1 MIDIITFILILQILM
16 IILHLIN
23 AKKFSNIY
31 HNVNITAMN
40 SMISSQNSAK
50 DMIMSEAIIEIMK
63 MKEEMT
69 KSEEVK
75 GDEVKDDEMKGDEV
89 KGDEMKGDEV
99 KGEEVKGDEV
109 KDDEMK
115 GEEVTKGVKGNDEV
129 KDYETKTIDKFL
141 NQSTREIIMEEAAHD
156 AKVCEMNVKS
166 LK

>member
-31 HNVNITAMN
+31 HNVNMAAMN

-63 MKEEMT
+63 MKEEM
-69 KSEEVK
+69 K
-75 GDEVKDDEMKGDEV
+75 GDEMKGDEM

-99 KGEEVKGDEV
+99 
-109 KDDEMK
+109 
-115 GEEVTKGVKGNDEV
+115 TKGVT

-141 NQSTREIIMEEAAHD
+141 NPSTREIIMEEAAHD

>member
-1 MIDIITFILILQILM
+1 MIDIITFTLILQILM

-31 HNVNITAMN
+31 HNVNMAAMN

-63 MKEEMT
+63 MKGEE
-69 KSEEVK
+69 EK
-75 GDEVKDDEMKGDEV
+75 GDEV
-89 KGDEMKGDEV
+89 KGDEV
-99 KGEEVKGDEV
+99 KGEEV
-109 KDDEMK
+109 MK
-115 GEEVTKGVKGNDEV
+115 GVT

-141 NQSTREIIMEEAAHD
+141 NPSTREIIMEEAAHD

>member
-23 AKKFSNIY
+23 VKKFSNIY
-31 HNVNITAMN
+31 HNVNMAAMN

-63 MKEEMT
+63 MK
-69 KSEEVK
+69 
-75 GDEVKDDEMKGDEV
+75 
-89 KGDEMKGDEV
+89 
-99 KGEEVKGDEV
+99 GEEVKSDEV
-109 KDDEMK
+109 K
-115 GEEVTKGVKGNDEV
+115 GEEVTKGVKGDDEV

-141 NQSTREIIMEEAAHD
+141 NPSTREIIMEEAAHD

>member
-31 HNVNITAMN
+31 HNVNMAAMN

-69 KSEEVK
+69 KS
-75 GDEVKDDEMKGDEV
+75 
-89 KGDEMKGDEV
+89 
-99 KGEEVKGDEV
+99 EEVKGDEV

-156 AKVCEMNVKS
+156 AKVCEMNVKL

>member
-31 HNVNITAMN
+31 HNVNMAAMN

-63 MKEEMT
+63 MK
-69 KSEEVK
+69 
-75 GDEVKDDEMKGDEV
+75 
-89 KGDEMKGDEV
+89 GDEV
-99 KGEEVKGDEV
+99 KGEEVKGDE
-109 KDDEMK
+109 MK
-115 GEEVTKGVKGNDEV
+115 GDEVTKGVT

-141 NQSTREIIMEEAAHD
+141 NPSTREIIMEEAAHD

>member
-31 HNVNITAMN
+31 HNVNMAAMN

-63 MKEEMT
+63 MK
-69 KSEEVK
+69 
-75 GDEVKDDEMKGDEV
+75 GDEVKGDEV
-89 KGDEMKGDEV
+89 KGDE
-99 KGEEVKGDEV
+99 
-109 KDDEMK
+109 
-115 GEEVTKGVKGNDEV
+115 VTKGVKGDDEV

-141 NQSTREIIMEEAAHD
+141 NPSTREIIMEEAAHD

>member
-63 MKEEMT
+63 MKGDEV
-69 KSEEVK
+69 KSDEVK
-75 GDEVKDDEMKGDEV
+75 GDEV
-89 KGDEMKGDEV
+89 
-99 KGEEVKGDEV
+99 
-109 KDDEMK
+109 
-115 GEEVTKGVKGNDEV
+115 TKGVT

-141 NQSTREIIMEEAAHD
+141 NPSTREIIMEEAAHD

>member
-31 HNVNITAMN
+31 HNVNMAAMN

-69 KSEEVK
+69 KS
-75 GDEVKDDEMKGDEV
+75 DEV
-89 KGDEMKGDEV
+89 KGDEMKGDEM
-99 KGEEVKGDEV
+99 

-115 GEEVTKGVKGNDEV
+115 GDEVMKGVT

-141 NQSTREIIMEEAAHD
+141 NPSTREIIMEEAAHD

>member
-31 HNVNITAMN
+31 HNVNMAAMN

-63 MKEEMT
+63 MKD
-69 KSEEVK
+69 
-75 GDEVKDDEMKGDEV
+75 DEVKGDEV
-89 KGDEMKGDEV
+89 KGDEV
-99 KGEEVKGDEV
+99 R
-109 KDDEMK
+109 DD
-115 GEEVTKGVKGNDEV
+115 EVTKGVT

-141 NQSTREIIMEEAAHD
+141 NTSTREIIMEEAAHD

>member
-31 HNVNITAMN
+31 HNVNMAAMN

-63 MKEEMT
+63 MKEEIT
-69 KSEEVK
+69 KS
-75 GDEVKDDEMKGDEV
+75 
-89 KGDEMKGDEV
+89 DEV
-99 KGEEVKGDEV
+99 KGEEVKSDEV
-109 KDDEMK
+109 K
-115 GEEVTKGVKGNDEV
+115 GEEVTKGVT

-141 NQSTREIIMEEAAHD
+141 NPSTREIIMEEAAHD

>member
-63 MKEEMT
+63 MKGE
-69 KSEEVK
+69 
-75 GDEVKDDEMKGDEV
+75 
-89 KGDEMKGDEV
+89 EV
-99 KGEEVKGDEV
+99 KGEEVKGE
-109 KDDEMK
+109 EM
-115 GEEVTKGVKGNDEV
+115 

-141 NQSTREIIMEEAAHD
+141 NTSTREIIMEEAAHD

>member
-31 HNVNITAMN
+31 HNVNMAAMN

-63 MKEEMT
+63 MK
-69 KSEEVK
+69 
-75 GDEVKDDEMKGDEV
+75 GDEV
-89 KGDEMKGDEV
+89 KGDEV
-99 KGEEVKGDEV
+99 KGEEV
-109 KDDEMK
+109 
-115 GEEVTKGVKGNDEV
+115 V

-141 NQSTREIIMEEAAHD
+141 NPSTREIIMEEAAHD

>member
-31 HNVNITAMN
+31 HNVNMAAMN

-69 KSEEVK
+69 KSDEVKGEEVK
-75 GDEVKDDEMKGDEV
+75 SNEMKGDEMKGDEV
-89 KGDEMKGDEV
+89 KGDEV
-99 KGEEVKGDEV
+99 
-109 KDDEMK
+109 
-115 GEEVTKGVKGNDEV
+115 V

-141 NQSTREIIMEEAAHD
+141 NPSTREIIMEEAAHD

>member
-31 HNVNITAMN
+31 HNVNMAAMN

-69 KSEEVK
+69 KS
-75 GDEVKDDEMKGDEV
+75 DEM

-99 KGEEVKGDEV
+99 
-109 KDDEMK
+109 
-115 GEEVTKGVKGNDEV
+115 TKGVM

-141 NQSTREIIMEEAAHD
+141 NPSTREIIMEEAAHD

>member
-31 HNVNITAMN
+31 HNVNMAAMN

-63 MKEEMT
+63 MK
-69 KSEEVK
+69 
-75 GDEVKDDEMKGDEV
+75 
-89 KGDEMKGDEV
+89 GDEM
-99 KGEEVKGDEV
+99 

-115 GEEVTKGVKGNDEV
+115 GEEVMKGVT

-141 NQSTREIIMEEAAHD
+141 NPSTREIIMEEAAHD

>member
-31 HNVNITAMN
+31 HNVNMAAMN

-63 MKEEMT
+63 MK
-69 KSEEVK
+69 
-75 GDEVKDDEMKGDEV
+75 
-89 KGDEMKGDEV
+89 
-99 KGEEVKGDEV
+99 GEEVKSDEV
-109 KDDEMK
+109 K
-115 GEEVTKGVKGNDEV
+115 GEEVTKGVKGDDEV

-141 NQSTREIIMEEAAHD
+141 NPSTREIIMEEAAHD

>member
-31 HNVNITAMN
+31 HNVNIAAMN

-69 KSEEVK
+69 KS
-75 GDEVKDDEMKGDEV
+75 DEMKGDEE

-99 KGEEVKGDEV
+99 RG
-109 KDDEMK
+109 DEMK
-115 GEEVTKGVKGNDEV
+115 GEEVTKDYET
-129 KDYETKTIDKFL
+129 KDYVTKTIDKFL
-141 NQSTREIIMEEAAHD
+141 NPSTREIIMEEAAHD

>member
-31 HNVNITAMN
+31 HNVNMAAMN

-63 MKEEMT
+63 MK
-69 KSEEVK
+69 
-75 GDEVKDDEMKGDEV
+75 GDEMKGDEV
-89 KGDEMKGDEV
+89 KGDEVKSDEAKSDEMKGDEV
-99 KGEEVKGDEV
+99 
-109 KDDEMK
+109 
-115 GEEVTKGVKGNDEV
+115 V

-141 NQSTREIIMEEAAHD
+141 NPSTREIIMEEAAHD

>member
-69 KSEEVK
+69 KS
-75 GDEVKDDEMKGDEV
+75 
-89 KGDEMKGDEV
+89 DEV
-99 KGEEVKGDEV
+99 KGEEVKGE
-109 KDDEMK
+109 EM
-115 GEEVTKGVKGNDEV
+115 

-141 NQSTREIIMEEAAHD
+141 NPSTREIIMEEAARD

>member
-63 MKEEMT
+63 MKGEEM
-69 KSEEVK
+69 KGEE
-75 GDEVKDDEMKGDEV
+75 EKGDEV
-89 KGDEMKGDEV
+89 KGDEV
-99 KGEEVKGDEV
+99 
-109 KDDEMK
+109 
-115 GEEVTKGVKGNDEV
+115 V

-141 NQSTREIIMEEAAHD
+141 NTSTREIIMEEAAHD

>member
-31 HNVNITAMN
+31 HNVNMAAMN

-63 MKEEMT
+63 MK
-69 KSEEVK
+69 
-75 GDEVKDDEMKGDEV
+75 GDEVKGEEV

-99 KGEEVKGDEV
+99 KGDEV
-109 KDDEMK
+109 RDD
-115 GEEVTKGVKGNDEV
+115 EVTKGVT

-141 NQSTREIIMEEAAHD
+141 NPSTREIIMEEAAHD

>member
-31 HNVNITAMN
+31 HNVNIAAMN

-63 MKEEMT
+63 MKGEEM
-69 KSEEVK
+69 KGEE
-75 GDEVKDDEMKGDEV
+75 EKGDEV
-89 KGDEMKGDEV
+89 KGDEVKSDEA
-99 KGEEVKGDEV
+99 KS
-109 KDDEMK
+109 DEMK
-115 GEEVTKGVKGNDEV
+115 GEEVTKGVT

-141 NQSTREIIMEEAAHD
+141 NPSTREIIMEEAAHD

>member
-31 HNVNITAMN
+31 HNVNMAAMN

-63 MKEEMT
+63 MKEEM
-69 KSEEVK
+69 KGDEMKGEEVK
-75 GDEVKDDEMKGDEV
+75 GDEMKGEEV
-89 KGDEMKGDEV
+89 KGDEMKGDE
-99 KGEEVKGDEV
+99 
-109 KDDEMK
+109 
-115 GEEVTKGVKGNDEV
+115 
-129 KDYETKTIDKFL
+129 TKTIDKFL
-141 NQSTREIIMEEAAHD
+141 NPSTREIIMEEAAHD

>member
-31 HNVNITAMN
+31 HNVNMAAMN

-63 MKEEMT
+63 V
-69 KSEEVK
+69 KSE
-75 GDEVKDDEMKGDEV
+75 
-89 KGDEMKGDEV
+89 
-99 KGEEVKGDEV
+99 EV

-115 GEEVTKGVKGNDEV
+115 GEEVTKGVT

-141 NQSTREIIMEEAAHD
+141 NPSTREIIMEEAAHD

>member
-31 HNVNITAMN
+31 HNVNMAAMN

-63 MKEEMT
+63 MKEEM
-69 KSEEVK
+69 
-75 GDEVKDDEMKGDEV
+75 KGDEV
-89 KGDEMKGDEV
+89 KGDEVKSDEA
-99 KGEEVKGDEV
+99 KS
-109 KDDEMK
+109 DEMK
-115 GEEVTKGVKGNDEV
+115 GEEVTKGVT

-141 NQSTREIIMEEAAHD
+141 NPSTREIIMEEAAHD

>member
-31 HNVNITAMN
+31 HNVNMAAMN

-63 MKEEMT
+63 MKEEM
-69 KSEEVK
+69 K
-75 GDEVKDDEMKGDEV
+75 GDEMKGEEV
-89 KGDEMKGDEV
+89 KAEDVRGEEVRGEEMKGDEMKGDEM
-99 KGEEVKGDEV
+99 KA
-109 KDDEMK
+109 DEMK
-115 GEEVTKGVKGNDEV
+115 GDEVTKGVT

-141 NQSTREIIMEEAAHD
+141 NPSTREIIMEEAAHD

>member
-31 HNVNITAMN
+31 HNVNMAAMN

-63 MKEEMT
+63 MKEE
-69 KSEEVK
+69 
-75 GDEVKDDEMKGDEV
+75 

-99 KGEEVKGDEV
+99 RG
-109 KDDEMK
+109 DEMK
-115 GEEVTKGVKGNDEV
+115 GDEV

-141 NQSTREIIMEEAAHD
+141 NPSTREIIMEEAAHD

>member
-31 HNVNITAMN
+31 HNVNMAAMN

-63 MKEEMT
+63 MK
-69 KSEEVK
+69 
-75 GDEVKDDEMKGDEV
+75 GDEVKGEEV

>member
-69 KSEEVK
+69 KSDEVKGEEVK
-75 GDEVKDDEMKGDEV
+75 SNEM

-99 KGEEVKGDEV
+99 KGNEMKEDEV
-109 KDDEMK
+109 R
-115 GEEVTKGVKGNDEV
+115 GEEVTKDYET

-141 NQSTREIIMEEAAHD
+141 NPSTREIIMEEAAHD

>member
-31 HNVNITAMN
+31 HNVNMAAMN

-69 KSEEVK
+69 KS
-75 GDEVKDDEMKGDEV
+75 
-89 KGDEMKGDEV
+89 DEV
-99 KGEEVKGDEV
+99 KGEEVKSD
-109 KDDEMK
+109 
-115 GEEVTKGVKGNDEV
+115 EVTKGVT

-141 NQSTREIIMEEAAHD
+141 NPSTREIIMEEAAHD

>member
-31 HNVNITAMN
+31 HNVNMAAMN

-75 GDEVKDDEMKGDEV
+75 GDEVK
-89 KGDEMKGDEV
+89 GDEMKGDEV

-115 GEEVTKGVKGNDEV
+115 GEEVTKGVT

-141 NQSTREIIMEEAAHD
+141 NPSTREIIMEEAAHD

>member
-31 HNVNITAMN
+31 HNVNMAAMN

-63 MKEEMT
+63 MKEEIT
-69 KSEEVK
+69 KSEE
-75 GDEVKDDEMKGDEV
+75 M
-89 KGDEMKGDEV
+89 
-99 KGEEVKGDEV
+99 KGEEEKG
-109 KDDEMK
+109 DEMK
-115 GEEVTKGVKGNDEV
+115 GEEVM

-141 NQSTREIIMEEAAHD
+141 NPSTREIIMEEAAHD

>member
-31 HNVNITAMN
+31 HNVNMAAMN

-69 KSEEVK
+69 KS
-75 GDEVKDDEMKGDEV
+75 DEMKGEEV
-89 KGDEMKGDEV
+89 KSDEMKGDEV
-99 KGEEVKGDEV
+99 KGEEV
-109 KDDEMK
+109 
-115 GEEVTKGVKGNDEV
+115 TKGVT

-141 NQSTREIIMEEAAHD
+141 NPSTREIIMEEAAHD
-156 AKVCEMNVKS
+156 AKVCEMNVKL

>member
-1 MIDIITFILILQILM
+1 M

-31 HNVNITAMN
+31 HNVNMAAMN

-63 MKEEMT
+63 MKEE
-69 KSEEVK
+69 K
-75 GDEVKDDEMKGDEV
+75 GDEM

-99 KGEEVKGDEV
+99 KGEEV
-109 KDDEMK
+109 
-115 GEEVTKGVKGNDEV
+115 TKGVT

-141 NQSTREIIMEEAAHD
+141 NPSTREIIMEEAAHD

>member
-31 HNVNITAMN
+31 HNVNMAAMN

-63 MKEEMT
+63 MK
-69 KSEEVK
+69 
-75 GDEVKDDEMKGDEV
+75 
-89 KGDEMKGDEV
+89 GDEV
-99 KGEEVKGDEV
+99 KGEEVKS
-109 KDDEMK
+109 DEMK
-115 GEEVTKGVKGNDEV
+115 GEEVTKGVT

-141 NQSTREIIMEEAAHD
+141 NPSTREIIMEEAAHD

>member
-31 HNVNITAMN
+31 HNVNMAAMN

-63 MKEEMT
+63 MK
-69 KSEEVK
+69 
-75 GDEVKDDEMKGDEV
+75 GDEVKGEEV

-99 KGEEVKGDEV
+99 KGDEV
-109 KDDEMK
+109 RDD
-115 GEEVTKGVKGNDEV
+115 EVTKGVT

-141 NQSTREIIMEEAAHD
+141 NTSTREIIMEEAAHD

>member
-40 SMISSQNSAK
+40 SMISSRNSAK

-69 KSEEVK
+69 KSDKIKE
-75 GDEVKDDEMKGDEV
+75 DEVKSDEM
-89 KGDEMKGDEV
+89 KGDEMKGDEM
-99 KGEEVKGDEV
+99 KGDE
-109 KDDEMK
+109 MK
-115 GEEVTKGVKGNDEV
+115 SEEV

-141 NQSTREIIMEEAAHD
+141 NPSTREIIMEEAAHD
-156 AKVCEMNVKS
+156 ARVCEMNVKS